1 MVQITRSLKLN
12 QSQNSDYELC
22 TQTLPLHSSFSSL
35 DSGFDSP
42 AHLYS
47 RPPSPRLEE
56 GQARGLEEGQAR
68 RLEEWLSRSS
78 ETLSSKGRRRE
89 EQELDSNLHSIETF
103 EGEQVREFMEG
114 SPDEPPEEKLR
125 TQVRECQQPRF
136 LVSPEDSSPQYS
148 QVVLNIKC
156 PSPKSA
162 PPSSPYSTIV
172 APAPGLPDQSML
184 PLDPLSSS
192 SGGSKSPLVLS
203 RPPAYP
209 PPPPPKIKCFPP
221 PVPPRSTKSVLV

>member
-12 QSQNSDYELC
+12 QSQNSDNYELC

-56 GQARGLEEGQAR
+56 RQARC
-68 RLEEWLSRSS
+68 LEEWLSRSS
-78 ETLSSKGRRRE
+78 ETLGSEGGRRE
-89 EQELDSNLHSIETF
+89 EQGLDSDLHSIETF

-148 QVVLNIKC
+148 QVVLNIKY

-162 PPSSPYSTIV
+162 PPSSSSQSTIV
-172 APAPGLPDQSML
+172 APAPGLPDQSIL
-184 PLDPLSSS
+184 PLHPLASS
-192 SGGSKSPLVLS
+192 SGGSQSALVLS